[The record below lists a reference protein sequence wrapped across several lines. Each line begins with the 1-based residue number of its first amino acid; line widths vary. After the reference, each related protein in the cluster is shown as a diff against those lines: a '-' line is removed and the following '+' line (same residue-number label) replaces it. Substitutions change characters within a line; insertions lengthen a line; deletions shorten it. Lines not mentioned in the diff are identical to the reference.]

1 MLVAVG
7 EEAFRLTGGLGREAV
22 VVVCSRVAGEL
33 GKVAEGVG
41 GSQLTWELGRVGE
54 GGEGEDLV
62 LVILKLL
69 DLVS

>member
-1 MLVAVG
+1 MTGTLK
-7 EEAFRLTGGLGREAV
+7 RTLRNLTGKAV

-69 DLVS
+69 DLVL